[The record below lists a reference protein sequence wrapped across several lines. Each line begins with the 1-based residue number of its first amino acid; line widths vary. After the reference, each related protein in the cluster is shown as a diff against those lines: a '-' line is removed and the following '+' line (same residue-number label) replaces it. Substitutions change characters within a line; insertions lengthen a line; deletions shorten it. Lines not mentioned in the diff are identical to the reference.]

1 MRRFVAGVVVVV
13 GLASIFRVQSVVA
26 LVAAAVAPAA
36 LRRFR
41 LAEVAA
47 LLVTLNVAVVGVP
60 VPAAATA
67 AARRTADR
75 FASSS

>member
-47 LLVTLNVAVVGVP
+47 LLVSPLAE
-60 VPAAATA
+60 
-67 AARRTADR
+67 
-75 FASSS
+75 